1 MLSLFNAQERDL
13 DDWAKLFEMADPRF
27 KFLGGKQPEGA
38 VMWILEAVWDPSTK
52 EAADGA

>member
-13 DDWAKLFEMADPRF
+13 DDWAKLFELADPRF

-38 VMWILEAVWDPSTK
+38 VMWILEAVWDPSSG
-52 EAADGA
+52 EAADMN